1 MFRWKYDGALI
12 EDSKKEGTK
21 KSYSKY
27 LGKGKNVRKSLYIK
41 YLIYIKNYVHINQ
54 FIRVPKGNLK
64 YIEVPII

>member
-27 LGKGKNVRKSLYIK
+27 LGKGKKCSEIFVY
-41 YLIYIKNYVHINQ
+41 
-54 FIRVPKGNLK
+54 
-64 YIEVPII
+64 